1 MPRDGTK
8 TRERIL
14 DAAQAEVL
22 KKGFA
27 ATSVDDIQEGA
38 KISRGTF
45 FYHFPSKDDLAR
57 KLIER
62 YAEAD
67 RQLVESMKE
76 RAEKLASD
84 PLQQALIFVALHEDL
99 LEEVAPEDAGCL
111 FASYSYEA
119 GVIDADTHS
128 VVLEAIGHWRS
139 VLGGKLEEAMARQ
152 GTVVPGVDPYL
163 LADMGYGVLQ
173 GAFILRRSLSDPSL
187 MARHTREF
195 RRYLE
200 LLFGVVPADVASQGP
215 TSAVSQG
222 PTSAASTDPAPAAAP
237 TGEGG

>member
-14 DAAQAEVL
+14 DAAQSEVL

-27 ATSVDDIQEGA
+27 ATSVDDIQEA
-38 KISRGTF
+38 AEISRGTF
-45 FYHFPSKDDLAR
+45 FYHFPSKADLAR
-57 KLIER
+57 TLIER

-67 RQLVESMKE
+67 RQLVETMKE
-76 RAEKLASD
+76 RAERLASD

-99 LEEVAPEDAGCL
+99 LEDVAPEDAGCL

-128 VVLEAIGHWRS
+128 MVLAAIEHWRS
-139 VLGGKLEEAMARQ
+139 VLGGKLEEAMERH
-152 GTVVPGVDPYL
+152 GTVIPDVDPYL

-173 GAFILRRSLSDPSL
+173 GAFILRRSLSDPAL

-195 RRYLE
+195 RRHLE
-200 LLFGVVPADVASQGP
+200 LLFGVVPAEAAAQDPAL
-215 TSAVSQG
+215 
-222 PTSAASTDPAPAAAP
+222 AASPDPAPAP
-237 TGEGG
+237 RSKGDGG